1 MCPFLR
7 VIRRSIL
14 CIEPRAV
21 SSSSRRKV
29 FIAPSS
35 FSYRRL
41 LPYLTDAAKEY
52 SDVSEIEKSDTTSK
66 SNDLISSLL
75 KPEMQSTAS
84 NGSDSDV
91 SKTLRSVEGD
101 NIERNVSWGPQ
112 DLDDVLSKTQVGSR
126 VFTNGRGLDTE
137 ALEECVQTTPPDAD
151 IFCKANMSDLGTS
164 IENTAEQTEK
174 KYAGVKAVSSISY
187 RRLLPFLMDVA
198 KNDPGGALSDPKFQK
213 DLDCNRR
220 LMSMS
225 KEIPTNKEYSPK
237 KDEIKEQETKLL
249 EPNTCLSTEVSSSAA
264 ESFSKTPSSV
274 FPDDVPN
281 SQTLLNVEIKRK
293 SETENTDISN
303 TEKSEPECLNNV
315 SPETS
320 AGEYDVA
327 IPNLLP
333 ISLEDFLSEYGVED
347 PKVEPVS
354 PEADHMNLEVDCNE
368 ENRNAGDP
376 TGTVEIHADAKLLMR
391 F

>member
-1 MCPFLR
+1 MTDFQNLLQNLCSNRYLKINFGVKKCDETGNDDNLKKSESKLFEEKDGVGIEVNGEEVDKFGVKKCDENER
-7 VIRRSIL
+7 VCKIGIESNVSI
-14 CIEPRAV
+14 P
-21 SSSSRRKV
+21 
-29 FIAPSS
+29 
-35 FSYRRL
+35 
-41 LPYLTDAAKEY
+41 
-52 SDVSEIEKSDTTSK
+52 K
-66 SNDLISSLL
+66 SNS
-75 KPEMQSTAS
+75 
-84 NGSDSDV
+84 
-91 SKTLRSVEGD
+91 
-101 NIERNVSWGPQ
+101 
-112 DLDDVLSKTQVGSR
+112 
-126 VFTNGRGLDTE
+126 
-137 ALEECVQTTPPDAD
+137 
-151 IFCKANMSDLGTS
+151 
-164 IENTAEQTEK
+164 AE
-174 KYAGVKAVSSISY
+174 GVKAVSSISY

-220 LMSMS
+220 LMSM
-225 KEIPTNKEYSPK
+225 I
-237 KDEIKEQETKLL
+237 
-249 EPNTCLSTEVSSSAA
+249 SSSAA

-315 SPETS
+315 SRETS

-333 ISLEDFLSEYGVED
+333 ISLEDFPSEYGVED

-354 PEADHMNLEVDCNE
+354 PEADHTNLEVDCNE